1 MRRYAIY
8 YAPRP
13 NEPLARFARSWLG
26 RDPEMDTSCEQVAIQ
41 SILPARLAEITTE
54 PRHYG
59 FHGTLKPPFALA
71 DDVTEQDLLSDIL
84 LFAAD
89 RKPIRIDKIIVKKIG
104 GFLALV
110 PDPPSAELNK
120 LAADCVRTFDRFRM
134 PTTAAELERRRVA
147 GLSKRQDKLLLKWGY
162 PYVLDQFR
170 FHLTLTGSLEKP
182 ERKLIRD
189 VLREL
194 TADICAEP
202 IFVRD
207 LVVFTQDDRASPFR
221 ILARFP
227 LAGVW

>member
-26 RDPEMDTSCEQVAIQ
+26 RDPDMDIPCEQFKVDTI
-41 SILPARLAEITTE
+41 SPIRLQEITRD
-54 PRHYG
+54 PSHYG

-71 DDVTEQDLLSDIL
+71 DGRSEEQLLSDFL

-89 RKPIRIDKIIVKKIG
+89 RRPVEIERIVLKKIG

-110 PDPPSAELNK
+110 PDKPYANLNK
-120 LAADCVRTFDRFRM
+120 LAADCVRSFDRFRK
-134 PTTAAELERRRVA
+134 PSTEADLERRRAA
-147 GLSKRQDKLLLKWGY
+147 GLSKRQDKLLVKWGY
-162 PYVLDQFR
+162 PYVLDEFR
-170 FHLTLTGSLEKP
+170 FHLTLTGALEKP
-182 ERKLIRD
+182 ERELVRE
-189 VLREL
+189 VLSEL
-194 TADICAEP
+194 TAHLCADP
-202 IFVRD
+202 VVVRD
-207 LVVFTQDDRASPFR
+207 LAVFTQDDRQSPFR